1 MEISAVKPLVNNPP
15 TPSNNA
21 PAPKRQEVVKQVQPL
36 AANAENDVNLADQ
49 QVKDLSKA
57 EKQRLDT
64 VVKGARAYQGTIG
77 ASGMTFTIFKDSSG
91 QFITR
96 FTNKDTGAVTYVPE
110 PNVLKFA
117 ESDTATLLEVK
128 A

>member
-1 MEISAVKPLVNNPP
+1 MEINAVKPVVNN
-15 TPSNNA
+15 TPNFNTA
-21 PAPKRQEVVKQVQPL
+21 APKRNDVVKQVQPL
-36 AANAENDVNLADQ
+36 AVNAENDPELADQ
-49 QVKDLSKA
+49 QIKDLSKA

-64 VVKGARAYQGTIG
+64 VVKGARAYQGTVG

-117 ESDTATLLEVK
+117 ESDTAKLLEVK